1 MRHRVLA
8 IVVTCLVAVGC
19 AGASPQVTA
28 PAAVAKDLDLGG
40 SPSGVVFDF
49 GSVWVGLY
57 DRGTVDRIDP
67 ATGTIM
73 KTITVGDPTKL
84 LARARDTHGVPSAVT
99 SGFGSIWAVGA
110 DGRLARIDP
119 ATNAAMT
126 FDVGVVGE
134 ALATGEGAV
143 WITSHD
149 DGAVVRFD
157 PTAGA
162 VTNTITGL
170 GALFGVAV
178 ASGSVWVVSKSGHEV
193 LRLDPTRGTV
203 TARIAAERNPDWVTA
218 GAGSVWVTRETPR
231 AVLRIDPA
239 TNAVAATIPGEAS
252 WGIGTGIAFHDGAVW
267 TGFLVRIDPS
277 TEKVTA
283 SFAGKGEQA
292 AVTFGGGSA
301 WVADELRLHQVPL
314 ALIR

>member
-8 IVVTCLVAVGC
+8 IVITCLVAVGC
-19 AGASPQVTA
+19 AGAAPEATA
-28 PAAVAKDLDLGG
+28 AAAVAKDLDLGG

-57 DRGTVDRIDP
+57 DKGTVDRIDP
-67 ATGTIM
+67 VTGSVTR
-73 KTITVGDPTKL
+73 TITVGDPTKL
-84 LARARDTHGVPSAVT
+84 LARARNTHGVPSAVT

-119 ATNAAMT
+119 ATNAVMT

-143 WITSHD
+143 WITSND
-149 DGAVVRFD
+149 DGALVRFD

-162 VTNTITGL
+162 VTNTVTGL
-170 GALFGVAV
+170 GQLFGVAV

-203 TARIAAERNPDWVTA
+203 TARIPAERNPDWVTA
-218 GAGSVWVTRETPR
+218 GAGSVWVTRESPR

-239 TNAVAATIPGEAS
+239 TNTVAATIPGEAT
-252 WGIGTGIAFHDGAVW
+252 WGIGTGIAFSDNAVW
-267 TGFLVRIDPS
+267 TGFLVRIDAA
-277 TEKVTA
+277 TGRVTG
-283 SFAGKGEQA
+283 SFAGTGDQV
-292 AVTFGGGSA
+292 AVAFGGGSA
-301 WVADELRLHQVPL
+301 WVADVLRVHQVPL